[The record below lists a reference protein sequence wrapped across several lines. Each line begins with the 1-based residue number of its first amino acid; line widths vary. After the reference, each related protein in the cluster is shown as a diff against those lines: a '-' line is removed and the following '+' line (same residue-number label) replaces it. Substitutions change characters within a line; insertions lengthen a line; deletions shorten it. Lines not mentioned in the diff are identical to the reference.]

1 MRYLQFLAAFVA
13 LILATAC
20 VHSEVDD
27 RPLVSAGSN
36 GQLQVVGRITQY
48 ADCDVATRSKK
59 DGDEPKVTSMGLAL
73 FPIQNGT
80 IGNCAYY
87 EYKEGGSIVFVV
99 DRHDDV
105 FKNYADGTAFAMY
118 IFANMQGATDFP
130 RTAEAGAGKSLDD
143 FKKCAHT
150 VSVDVENVPENG
162 FPMMGSIGDNVSA
175 NDRDGKIL
183 ILKPATSTSNPDG
196 LPLVN
201 GTATDNLEIPLK
213 SLYAKFS
220 FTISSKPDQ
229 EIVGNKAPRF
239 DLTGYTVHNVPTT
252 VDGDSSTNS
261 DTAVMENT
269 TDNVISGKY
278 AQGATVATFDFYLP
292 ERYLT
297 PAKEDI
303 NEVLPDE
310 LKEGSYDEVVDKD
323 HDGYRDED
331 EKYHQRFKNLL
342 PGNNQKATYITIEGK
357 YTDHQGHVYDVNYNI
372 YLGGNNTDNFDV
384 IRNTHYNNTV
394 TIRGIAN
401 SNDQALNEN
410 GIAIDWRVDVER
422 SSPLVINFR
431 RETLLDAHYE
441 VRPLRLR
448 LVGESIPTG
457 TSATVEILNAN
468 GTTTDIPAWIR
479 MEKSG
484 NTNAHIADGVSKGKR
499 KYFTT
504 DLVSETLKDGTTLS
518 FTNLSRENSTLWIYV
533 DENTD
538 TKSRAAI
545 VRITYED
552 ANGSTAK
559 DFKIVQNGLYQ
570 VVGAYS
576 GNTYYIEQYEEYLY
590 NYDAE
595 EYYGQTEWTGMQ
607 WGLNNVQLSKEH
619 NSFHIDE
626 NNDDWNSYV
635 QNTDLLKYDFYI
647 GKYDTFVDS
656 NNITVHNYAGQ
667 HFTSKIFENSNGNV
681 KELTM
686 AEQPDGAVEYCYNR
700 NKRDANGKVVKVEW
714 YLPSADELEDFIV
727 PAYSSFKEFQD
738 NYYWTSQP
746 AYIRNAFYYQY
757 RYGSSRY
764 DGEIEDAY
772 AFVSYEDNTKYARA
786 TKVVALGGDQYAF
799 ALSGLKKTPD
809 QTHAMDDNC
818 ISQNAQLLDG
828 SYFNVMYAWYRW
840 NTGTEEVTFT
850 NDEHFNPIKDYNSY
864 GSRIHVHN
872 GHLYDMIQEGYHLRT
887 KSNRVRCVRKDPAA
901 VEEEEPTIVVDVTS
915 HRWEDKNINNITSE
929 KINFVLVNNTIKLYV
944 TVSSNV
950 VPTSVKI
957 GGTNATKSAT
967 SGNTTTWYIDN
978 KSWNSSGV
986 KTMQVDV
993 NVGDTT
999 YSENISVSV
1008 ASVSSTAATSLD
1020 ENSVYVMRNTQY
1032 ATRYLTTS
1040 GTNVAASSA
1049 NATVDY
1055 YGLVKVEGNSKIKS
1069 VVKGTYFNGTNGN
1082 VSFNTNGTSYSI
1094 NKSNNSYYTISY
1106 TVEAEGWFSDDETYY
1121 LRQGSNST
1129 TINMSTTN
1137 NRNTWNFYE
1146 VVIP

>member
-59 DGDEPKVTSMGLAL
+59 DGDEPKVTSMSLAL
-73 FPIQNGT
+73 FPIQNGA

-130 RTAEAGAGKSLDD
+130 RTAEAGAGKSLDY
-143 FKKCAHT
+143 FKGFAHT

-175 NDRDGKIL
+175 NDRDGKTL
-183 ILKPATSTSNPDG
+183 ILKPATSASNPDG

-213 SLYAKFS
+213 SVYAKFS

-252 VDGDSSTNS
+252 VDGDSSTND
-261 DTAVMENT
+261 DTDVWDNT

-297 PAKEDI
+297 PATEDI

-310 LKEGSYDEVVDKD
+310 LKKGSYDEVVDKD
-323 HDGYRDED
+323 GDGYRDED
-331 EKYHQRFKNLL
+331 EKYHQRFKNKL
-342 PGNNQKATYITIEGK
+342 PGVDQKATYITIEGK

-372 YLGGNNTDNFDV
+372 YLGGNNTTDFNV

-448 LVGESIPTG
+448 LVGESIPSG
-457 TSATVEILNAN
+457 TSATVTILNED
-468 GTTTDIPAWIR
+468 GKTTSAVPDWIR

-504 DLVSETLKDGTTLS
+504 DLVSKTLKDNTTLS
-518 FTNLSRENSTLWIYV
+518 FDELTENNSTLWIYV

-545 VRITYED
+545 VRVTYD
-552 ANGSTAK
+552 GVNK
-559 DFKIVQNGLYQ
+559 DYKIVQNGLYQ
-570 VVGAYS
+570 VVGADS

-595 EYYGQTEWTGMQ
+595 EYYGQTHDEGMV
-607 WGLNNVQLSKEH
+607 WGLPNVQLSNEH
-619 NSFHIDE
+619 RSFTNSRGNSSWDNYI
-626 NNDDWNSYV
+626 NNNILP
-635 QNTDLLKYDFYI
+635 TYDFYI
-647 GKYDTFVDS
+647 EKHDGDFAAEAGATM
-656 NNITVHNYAGQ
+656 VHSYAGQ
-667 HFTSKIFENSNGNV
+667 HFTEDIVKKSNNGVSN
-681 KELTM
+681 LTM
-686 AEQPDGAVEYCYNR
+686 DQQASGAVEYCYNR
-700 NKRDANGKVVKVEW
+700 NKRNSDGSITKILW

-746 AYIRNAFYYQY
+746 AYIRNVYY
-757 RYGSSRY
+757 
-764 DGEIEDAY
+764 
-772 AFVSYEDNTKYARA
+772 YEDGSNTFPFIVYDDNPEYARA
-786 TKVVALGGDQYAF
+786 TKVVAKGNDVYEY
-799 ALSGLKKTPD
+799 ALSGLNDEPDPYVDFSGYTDGKKEE
-809 QTHAMDDNC
+809 NF
-818 ISQNAQLLDG
+818 G
-828 SYFNVMYAWYRW
+828 YFYLMYRW
-840 NTGTEEVTFT
+840 KSGTADETFGQDGFGGTANGKQYKGEEFNEKLNGSTTG
-850 NDEHFNPIKDYNSY
+850 IRY
-864 GSRIHVHN
+864 HVHL
-872 GHLYDMIQEGYHLRT
+872 GHLYDMTQEGYHHRT
-887 KSNRVRCVRKDPAA
+887 KSNRVRCVRADL
-901 VEEEEPTIVVDVTS
+901 TT
-915 HRWEDKNINNITSE
+915 NNQQM
-929 KINFVLVNNTIKLYV
+929 VLVY
-944 TVSSNV
+944 TVSTT
-950 VPTSVKI
+950 P
-957 GGTNATKSAT
+957 ATTLDKSG
-967 SGNTTTWYIDN
+967 S
-978 KSWNSSGV
+978 
-986 KTMQVDV
+986 TM
-993 NVGDTT
+993 
-999 YSENISVSV
+999 
-1008 ASVSSTAATSLD
+1008 
-1020 ENSVYVMRNTQY
+1020 YVMKNTNY
-1032 ATRYLTTS
+1032 STYLTTS
-1040 GTNVAASSA
+1040 GTNVAAS
-1049 NATVDY
+1049 NAALGFDNYV
-1055 YGLVKVEGNSKIKS
+1055 VIEGNKIKS
-1069 VVKGTYFNGTNGN
+1069 VAKNQYFYGDGDGGN
-1082 VSFNTNGTSYSI
+1082 VSFNNNGTSFTISSSG
-1094 NKSNNSYYTISY
+1094 SNFTISY
-1106 TVEAEGWFSDDETYY
+1106 EGDDWWRDYY
-1121 LRQGSNST
+1121 LRQTNDT
-1129 TINMSTTN
+1129 QVTMSTTN
-1137 NRNTWNFYE
+1137 NNNTWNFYE
-1146 VVIP
+1146 VKKEYKVVE

>member
-59 DGDEPKVTSMGLAL
+59 DGDEPKVTSMSLAL
-73 FPIQNGT
+73 FPIQNGA

-130 RTAEAGAGKSLDD
+130 RTAEAGAGKSLDY
-143 FKKCAHT
+143 FKGFAHT

-175 NDRDGKIL
+175 NDRDGKTL

-213 SLYAKFS
+213 SVYAKFS

-297 PAKEDI
+297 PATEDI
-303 NEVLPDE
+303 NEVLPNE
-310 LKEGSYDEVVDKD
+310 LKKGSYDEVVDKD
-323 HDGYRDED
+323 GDGYRDED
-331 EKYHQRFKNLL
+331 EKYHQRFKNKL
-342 PGNNQKATYITIEGK
+342 PGDDQMATYITIEGK

-372 YLGGNNTDNFDV
+372 YLGGNNTTDFNV

-448 LVGESIPTG
+448 LVGESIPSG
-457 TSATVEILNAN
+457 TSATVTILNED
-468 GTTTDIPAWIR
+468 GKTTSAVPDWIR

-504 DLVSETLKDGTTLS
+504 DLVSKTLKDNTTLS
-518 FTNLSRENSTLWIYV
+518 FDELTENNSTLWIYV

-545 VRITYED
+545 VRVTYD
-552 ANGSTAK
+552 GVNK
-559 DFKIVQNGLYQ
+559 DYKIVQNGLYQ
-570 VVGAYS
+570 VVGADS

-595 EYYGQTEWTGMQ
+595 EYYGQTHDEGMV
-607 WGLNNVQLSKEH
+607 WGLPNVQLSNEH
-619 NSFHIDE
+619 RSFTNSRGNSSWDNYI
-626 NNDDWNSYV
+626 NNNILP
-635 QNTDLLKYDFYI
+635 TYDFYI
-647 GKYDTFVDS
+647 EKHDGDFAAEAGATM
-656 NNITVHNYAGQ
+656 VHSYAGQ
-667 HFTSKIFENSNGNV
+667 HFTEDIVKKSNNGVSN
-681 KELTM
+681 LTM
-686 AEQPDGAVEYCYNR
+686 DQQASGAVEYCYNR
-700 NKRDANGKVVKVEW
+700 NKRNSDGSITKIQW

-746 AYIRNAFYYQY
+746 AYIRNVYY
-757 RYGSSRY
+757 
-764 DGEIEDAY
+764 
-772 AFVSYEDNTKYARA
+772 YEDGSNTFPFIVYDDNPEYARA
-786 TKVVALGGDQYAF
+786 TKVVAKGNNVYDY
-799 ALSGLKKTPD
+799 ALSGLNDEPDPYVDFSGYTNGKKEENFGYFYMMYRWKSGTPDKTPGQD
-809 QTHAMDDNC
+809 QFGGTANGK
-818 ISQNAQLLDG
+818 QYKG
-828 SYFNVMYAWYRW
+828 EEFNEKLSGRE
-840 NTGTEEVTFT
+840 TG
-850 NDEHFNPIKDYNSY
+850 NRY
-864 GSRIHVHN
+864 HVHL
-872 GHLYDMIQEGYHLRT
+872 GHLYDMTQEGYHHRT
-887 KSNRVRCVRKDPAA
+887 QTNRVRCVRADL
-901 VEEEEPTIVVDVTS
+901 TT
-915 HRWEDKNINNITSE
+915 NNQQM
-929 KINFVLVNNTIKLYV
+929 VLVY
-944 TVSSNV
+944 TVSTT
-950 VPTSVKI
+950 P
-957 GGTNATKSAT
+957 ATTLDT
-967 SGNTTTWYIDN
+967 SGNT
-978 KSWNSSGV
+978 
-986 KTMQVDV
+986 M
-993 NVGDTT
+993 
-999 YSENISVSV
+999 
-1008 ASVSSTAATSLD
+1008 
-1020 ENSVYVMRNTQY
+1020 YVMRNTNSNY
-1032 ATRYLTTS
+1032 SNTYLTTS
-1040 GTNVAASSA
+1040 GNIVAASSSA
-1049 NATVDY
+1049 VGTDNYV
-1055 YGLVKVEGNSKIKS
+1055 VIEGNKIKS
-1069 VVKGTYFNGTNGN
+1069 VAKNQYFYGDGDGGN
-1082 VSFNTNGTSYSI
+1082 VSFNNNGTTFTISSSGS
-1094 NKSNNSYYTISY
+1094 KFTISY
-1106 TVEAEGWFSDDETYY
+1106 TGDWWQTYY
-1121 LRQGSNST
+1121 LKQTSNT
-1129 TINMSTTN
+1129 AVQMNTN
-1137 NRNTWNFYE
+1137 DSGNYTWYFYE
-1146 VVIP
+1146 VKKEYKVVE